1 VSHMSWFAVQTQS
14 RSEEK
19 AHHHLVSQGF
29 MIYLP
34 RYRRRVR
41 HARRIETVLR
51 PLFPGY
57 LFVQFDPEWTRW
69 RAING
74 TVGVHHI
81 LTNGELPQR
90 VPEAIVQEIK
100 AREDETGAVTLLPS
114 SLAPG
119 QRVRLIDGPLAEVSG
134 LFEEAQDDKRV
145 VLLFTLMGRSVRV
158 VASSAVVAAA

>member
-1 VSHMSWFAVQTQS
+1 MSWFVVQTQS

-19 AHHHLVSQGF
+19 ARHHLANQGF
-29 MIYLP
+29 TIYLP

-81 LTNGELPQR
+81 LTDGELPQR
-90 VPEAIVQEIK
+90 VPEAVVEEIK
-100 AREDETGAVTLLPS
+100 AREDACGVVTLLPS
-114 SLAPG
+114 SLARG
-119 QRVRLIDGPLAEVSG
+119 QRVRLVDGPLAEVSG
-134 LFEEAQDDKRV
+134 LFEEAHDDKRI

-158 VASSAVVAAA
+158 VTSSSVVAAA

>member
-1 VSHMSWFAVQTQS
+1 VSQISWFVVQTQA

-19 AHHHLVSQGF
+19 ARHHLANQGF
-29 MIYLP
+29 TIYLP
-34 RYRRRVR
+34 RYRRRIR
-41 HARRIETVLR
+41 HARRSETVHR

-57 LFVQFDPEWTRW
+57 LFVRFDLGATRW

-119 QRVRLIDGPLAEVSG
+119 QPVRLIDGPLAEVSG
-134 LFEEAQDDKRV
+134 LFEEAQDDKRI
-145 VLLFTLMGRSVRV
+145 VLLFTLLGREVRAV
-158 VASSAVVAAA
+158 VPAAAVAAA